1 VGNAGGYGIGNA
13 GGIGR
18 PAQSTRPASRPTE
31 AADDDLDV
39 PDFLK

>member
-18 PAQSTRPASRPTE
+18 PAENNRPAIKPSQ